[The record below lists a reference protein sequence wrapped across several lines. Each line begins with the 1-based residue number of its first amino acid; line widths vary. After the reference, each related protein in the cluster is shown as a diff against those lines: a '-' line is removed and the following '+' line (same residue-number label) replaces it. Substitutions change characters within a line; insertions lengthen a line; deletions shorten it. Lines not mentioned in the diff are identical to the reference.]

1 MTNKNHEDKLPDF
14 EGALKKLESIVAKM
28 EGGELTL
35 EQALKEFETG
45 VSLARQCQR
54 TLQQAEQHIS
64 QLLSEP
70 DPNEH

>member
-1 MTNKNHEDKLPDF
+1 MTNKKLEDKLPDF
-14 EGALKKLESIVAKM
+14 EEALKKLDSIVTKM
-28 EGGELTL
+28 ESGELTL

-45 VSLARQCQR
+45 VSLARQCQQ
-54 TLQQAEQHIS
+54 TLQQAEQRIS

>member
-1 MTNKNHEDKLPDF
+1 MTNKKEDKLPNF
-14 EGALKKLESIVAKM
+14 EEALKKLDAIVAKM

-35 EQALKEFETG
+35 EQALKEFEAG
-45 VSLARQCQR
+45 VSLARQCQQA
-54 TLQQAEQHIS
+54 LQQAEQRIT